1 MCISP
6 NDGRE
11 ANRGKQKLCHRL
23 NIIHDD
29 VIHSSSIDLV
39 NVDRK
44 ADGRARLPVNEDIG
58 EHGRAGNIK
67 TGWNQKTA
75 RASHGLNGLV
85 DSTGTDV
92 FRLRRLLAAAGLPED
107 EYVTIRGGSYYW
119 TSGIPYELDAHRF
132 ETLLD
137 KAEQYNIF
145 ELLTQDHQYRQLSP
159 LLVHHFHTFW
169 LQMFF

>member
-75 RASHGLNGLV
+75 RDSHGLNGLV
-85 DSTGTDV
+85 DSTGTDTLDV
-92 FRLRRLLAAAGLPED
+92 DGYTILDHAGD
-107 EYVTIRGGSYYW
+107 GAGNGRG
-119 TSGIPYELDAHRF
+119 R
-132 ETLLD
+132 
-137 KAEQYNIF
+137 
-145 ELLTQDHQYRQLSP
+145 
-159 LLVHHFHTFW
+159 
-169 LQMFF
+169 

>member
-6 NDGRE
+6 NDGE
-11 ANRGKQKLCHRL
+11 GGANRGKQKLCHRL

-44 ADGRARLPVNEDIG
+44 ADGRARLPVNEDVG

-75 RASHGLNGLV
+75 RDSHGLNGLV
-85 DSTGTDV
+85 DRTGADTLDVDGYTILTMPAMAPATD
-92 FRLRRLLAAAGLPED
+92 AGD
-107 EYVTIRGGSYYW
+107 
-119 TSGIPYELDAHRF
+119 D
-132 ETLLD
+132 LLD
-137 KAEQYNIF
+137 TFRQSMKK
-145 ELLTQDHQYRQLSP
+145 LLRLKVRFNCNNCIVPSGLGKGTIPLWQDRRSR
-159 LLVHHFHTFW
+159 
-169 LQMFF
+169 

>member
-39 NVDRK
+39 NVNRK
-44 ADGRARLPVNEDIG
+44 TDGRARLPVNKDVG

-67 TGWNQKTA
+67 PVGIKKPRAIATA
-75 RASHGLNGLV
+75 FMAWLTAPAPTHWML
-85 DSTGTDV
+85 TGTPSLTMPAMAPATD
-92 FRLRRLLAAAGLPED
+92 AGD
-107 EYVTIRGGSYYW
+107 
-119 TSGIPYELDAHRF
+119 D
-132 ETLLD
+132 LLD
-137 KAEQYNIF
+137 TFRQSMKK
-145 ELLTQDHQYRQLSP
+145 LLRLKVRFNCNNCIVPSGLGKGTIPLWQDRRSQ
-159 LLVHHFHTFW
+159 
-169 LQMFF
+169 